1 MRRVQF
7 LTLPY
12 FSWSVASLPG
22 PGNNIGLEQVV
33 RRRRHYQ
40 PEVTLRKA
48 KAPQTHRVVRRYR

>member
-33 RRRRHYQ
+33 RRRRHYRDR
-40 PEVTLRKA
+40 PLALSGSVAAR
-48 KAPQTHRVVRRYR
+48 PR